1 VLAAANSAPASGITS
16 SPSNG
21 GSASNDGTSMPPE
34 GTPFDVPVP
43 LWIRIAAPIV
53 ILTPLLL

>member
-1 VLAAANSAPASGITS
+1 VLAGGI
-16 SPSNG
+16 
-21 GSASNDGTSMPPE
+21 SMPAE